1 MGDTHTR
8 GRTEG
13 AEDMNSILEKFARYA
28 DRTAVMGD
36 GAGGKN
42 TEEGKEDMN
51 DIRDKEATC
60 GNCPWF
66 NTGWCW
72 YRQIHKDMSESAWC
86 AKHPRNQLA
95 LRRWMEKQLQPGTFD
110 VSEFYEDNID
120 YDEVETTQTPPQKYY
135 TQGEINKLREQ
146 LAQRD
151 NDLVGMEMKVQT
163 LGVAGALSEKERDE
177 LREQLECNRA
187 ARISDCEEIDELR
200 AELEGLKRDDQDLT
214 AAYMAGV
221 AAGKESCAAG
231 PWEPY
236 QEEKHKDGEWRL
248 IQFSDGHA
256 VQARWVSTCEGW
268 CHKYGSLG
276 DINPSRVAE
285 LKEPKT

>member
-1 MGDTHTR
+1 M
-8 GRTEG
+8 
-13 AEDMNSILEKFARYA
+13 SS
-28 DRTAVMGD
+28 
-36 GAGGKN
+36 
-42 TEEGKEDMN
+42 

-60 GNCPWF
+60 GTCPWF
-66 NTGWCW
+66 CRNPPSDTSISQTIPTQSQNGKCLSRAVWVDKNEI
-72 YRQIHKDMSESAWC
+72 QWC
-86 AKHPRNQLA
+86 AQNPANLLA
-95 LRRWMEKQLQPGTFD
+95 LRKYLENGQPKLYQVSARCECATQPGMSD
-110 VSEFYEDNID
+110 FYEDNID

>member
-1 MGDTHTR
+1 
-8 GRTEG
+8 
-13 AEDMNSILEKFARYA
+13 MNAI
-28 DRTAVMGD
+28 
-36 GAGGKN
+36 
-42 TEEGKEDMN
+42 

-60 GNCPWF
+60 GTCPWF
-66 NTGWCW
+66 CRNPPSDTSISQTIPTQSQNGKCLSRAVWVDKNEI
-72 YRQIHKDMSESAWC
+72 QWC
-86 AKHPRNQLA
+86 AQNPANLLA
-95 LRRWMEKQLQPGTFD
+95 LRKYLENGQPKLYQVSARCECATQPGMSD
-110 VSEFYEDNID
+110 FYEDNID

-163 LGVAGALSEKERDE
+163 LGVAGALSEKER
-177 LREQLECNRA
+177 
-187 ARISDCEEIDELR
+187 
-200 AELEGLKRDDQDLT
+200 T

-248 IQFSDGHA
+248 IQFSDEQA
-256 VQARWVSTCEGW
+256 VRARWVSACEGW
-268 CHKYGSLG
+268 CHKYSSLG
-276 DINPSRVAE
+276 DINPIRVAE

>member
-110 VSEFYEDNID
+110 VSEEFYEDNID

-163 LGVAGALSEKERDE
+163 LGVAGALSEKER
-177 LREQLECNRA
+177 
-187 ARISDCEEIDELR
+187 
-200 AELEGLKRDDQDLT
+200 T

-231 PWEPY
+231 LWEPY

-248 IQFSDGHA
+248 IQFSDEQA
-256 VQARWVSTCEGW
+256 VRARWVSACEGW
-268 CHKYGSLG
+268 CHKYSSLG
-276 DINPSRVAE
+276 DINPIRVAE